1 MFHYLILYTAIVP
14 SHNSI
19 ITFANYN
26 RLFLIQHVGEKIQTL
41 RNHFNQ
47 HRSSVSLPLFLRG
60 KLGTSKTGCGD
71 KIQKKPCLFIFS
83 SKKQAMIA
91 NGSALF
97 CYAMIIS
104 VRKITQVIKSNTVGF
119 LRIQRHNRKV
129 LNRILKRPLKK
140 TGIDQKRFADYCQ

>member
-1 MFHYLILYTAIVP
+1 MFHYLILYTTVVL

-41 RNHFNQ
+41 RNHFNL

-71 KIQKKPCLFIFS
+71 KI
-83 SKKQAMIA
+83 
-91 NGSALF
+91 
-97 CYAMIIS
+97 
-104 VRKITQVIKSNTVGF
+104 
-119 LRIQRHNRKV
+119 
-129 LNRILKRPLKK
+129 
-140 TGIDQKRFADYCQ
+140 